1 MKHRPAPR
9 TRPQHHRRAARPIAA
24 LLCFALAFGSVL
36 PPPVYAQSPNALP
49 ALGDSASEDLSV
61 GTEREIG
68 VQIMRIVRRD
78 PDYLDD
84 PMLLEYVDNIW
95 QPLVVAARKVG
106 NITEEIDLRYT
117 FEPFLVRERSVN
129 AFALPGG
136 FVGVHLGLIAMTVDR
151 DELAAV
157 LAHELSH
164 VTQRHIARSIAVSKQ
179 ASILGIVA
187 TLLGVLAA
195 SRATGPS
202 GGNAAA
208 AAVTGGRAAAIQA
221 QLNFSRDMEREADRV
236 GYGVLTEAGYSPAG
250 MAAMFDKLEN
260 ASRLMDDG
268 NYPYLRSHPLT
279 VERIGEARSR
289 LEAANAPQYTGDI
302 LEHAIAQA
310 RARVL
315 MDPRVESL
323 RRMQDQDAD
332 AVRARKAA
340 PEAPAAAA
348 SQAARERD
356 AKVEQLPD
364 VAVFGLGSVTQRLGA
379 AYASAFAS
387 TQLKDWKRADRAL
400 DIAYRIVRDEGAN
413 DARAARAV
421 RLLEVRSLLDRGDLD
436 AALAALAPLR
446 AEVSRPVLLLQ
457 AQLALALA
465 TRNPASAQAE
475 VRNSEDRLQ
484 TWVANRPLDAL
495 AWKAL
500 GDLWAINGQPL
511 RALRADA
518 ENRYALGDLP
528 GAIERLRAG
537 QRLART
543 ASASDYI
550 EASVIDARLRDI
562 TAEMRAIA
570 AAQKKGQLPS

>member
-1 MKHRPAPR
+1 MNHPPLPQIRLPRPPARRVAAVLSGALLFGAIAP
-9 TRPQHHRRAARPIAA
+9 PAA
-24 LLCFALAFGSVL
+24 L
-36 PPPVYAQSPNALP
+36 AQSLNTLP
-49 ALGDSASEDLSV
+49 ALGDSASQDLSL

-68 VQIMRIVRRD
+68 IQIMRIVRRD
-78 PDYLDD
+78 PAYLDD
-84 PMLLEYVDNIW
+84 PMLLEYVNEIW
-95 QPLVVAARKVG
+95 QPIVAAARRVG

-117 FEPFLVRERSVN
+117 FEAFLVRESSVN

-151 DELAAV
+151 DELASV

-164 VTQRHIARSIAVSKQ
+164 VTQRHIARSLGVSKQ
-179 ASILGIVA
+179 ASVLGIVA
-187 TLLGVLAA
+187 TILGVLAA
-195 SRATGPS
+195 SRVSGPS

-208 AAVTGGRAAAIQA
+208 AAVTGGQAAAIQT

-236 GYGVLTEAGYSPAG
+236 GFSVMSQAGYSPAG

-279 VERIGEARSR
+279 VERIGEARAR
-289 LEAANAPQYTGDI
+289 LGTGTAPLYTGNI

-315 MDPRVESL
+315 MDTRVESL
-323 RRMQDQDAD
+323 RLMQDLDAD
-332 AVRARKAA
+332 AVRE
-340 PEAPAAAA
+340 P
-348 SQAARERD
+348 STTLTVAARQRD

-364 VAVFGLGSVTQRLGA
+364 VTVFGIGSATQRLGA

-387 TQLKDWKRADRAL
+387 TLLRDWKRADRAI
-400 DIAYRIVRDEGAN
+400 DIAYKVLRQDAVP

-421 RLLEVRSLLDRGDLD
+421 RLLEVQSLLDRRDLD
-436 AALAALAPLR
+436 VALTTLEPLR
-446 AEVSRPVLLLQ
+446 AEVSRPVVLLQ

-465 TRNPASAQAE
+465 ERDLKSSMKE

-484 TWVANRPLDAL
+484 TWVANYPLDAL
-495 AWKAL
+495 AWRAL
-500 GDLWAINGQPL
+500 SQLWTINGQAL
-511 RALRADA
+511 RALRAEA
-518 ENRYALGDLP
+518 EAQYALGDLP
-528 GAIERLRAG
+528 GAIDRLRAG
-537 QRLART
+537 QRVARGN
-543 ASASDYI
+543 SASDYI

-562 TAEMRAIA
+562 TTEVRAIMA
-570 AAQKKGQLPS
+570 EQKKGRGPGG

>member
-1 MKHRPAPR
+1 MKHRPPFKPR
-9 TRPQHHRRAARPIAA
+9 LPRSRGRRVAAILSGA
-24 LLCFALAFGSVL
+24 LIFGSVA
-36 PPPVYAQSPNALP
+36 PPVAVAQSPNALP
-49 ALGDSASEDLSV
+49 ALGDSASEDLSL
-61 GTEREIG
+61 GSEREIG
-68 VQIMRIVRRD
+68 MQIMRLVRRD

-84 PMLLEYVDNIW
+84 PMLLEYVNEIW

-179 ASILGIVA
+179 ATILGIVA
-187 TLLGVLAA
+187 TILGVLAA
-195 SRATGPS
+195 SRASGPS
-202 GGNAAA
+202 GGSAAA
-208 AAVTGGRAAAIQA
+208 AAVTGGQAAAIQT

-236 GYGVLTEAGYSPAG
+236 GYGVMSQAGFSPAG

-279 VERIGEARSR
+279 VERIGEARAR
-289 LEAANAPQYTGDI
+289 IGTGNAPLYTGDV

-315 MDPRVESL
+315 MDSRVESL
-323 RRMQDQDAD
+323 RRMQDLDAD
-332 AVRARKAA
+332 AVRAPSASTSATAA
-340 PEAPAAAA
+340 VSAAG
-348 SQAARERD
+348 RPRD

-364 VAVFGLGSVTQRLGA
+364 VLVFGVGSATQRLGA

-387 TQLKDWKRADRAL
+387 TLLKDWQRADHAL
-400 DIAYRIVRDEGAN
+400 AIAFKVARQDGVP
-413 DARAARAV
+413 DARAERAV
-421 RLLEVRSLLDRGDLD
+421 RLLAVRSLTDRGDLD
-436 AALAALAPLR
+436 RALAMLAPLR
-446 AEVSRPVLLLQ
+446 TEVSRPVLLLQ

-465 TRNPASAQAE
+465 GRDRKSAQAE
-475 VRNSEDRLQ
+475 VRHSEDRLQ
-484 TWVANRPLDAL
+484 TWVANHPLDAL

-500 GDLWAINGQPL
+500 SELWAIDGQAL

-518 ENRYALGDLP
+518 ENQYALGDLP

-537 QRLART
+537 QRLALGART
-543 ASASDYI
+543 SDYI

-562 TAEMRAIA
+562 TTELRAIMA
-570 AAQKKGQLPS
+570 EEKKGRGPG

>member
-1 MKHRPAPR
+1 MKHYPPSKPRPPR
-9 TRPQHHRRAARPIAA
+9 LRGRRVAAILSSV
-24 LLCFALAFGSVL
+24 LLFGSIA
-36 PPPVYAQSPNALP
+36 PPIYAQSPNALP
-49 ALGDSASEDLSV
+49 ALGDSASEDLSL

-68 VQIMRIVRRD
+68 MQIMRIVRRD

-84 PMLLEYVDNIW
+84 PMLLEYVNEVW
-95 QPLVVAARKVG
+95 QPLVAAARKVG

-117 FEPFLVRERSVN
+117 FEPFLVRERTVN

-164 VTQRHIARSIAVSKQ
+164 VTQRHIARSVAVSKQ

-187 TLLGVLAA
+187 TILGVLAA
-195 SRATGPS
+195 SRASGPS
-202 GGNAAA
+202 SGNAAA
-208 AAVTGGRAAAIQA
+208 AAVTGGQAAAIQT

-236 GYGVLTEAGYSPAG
+236 GYGVMNQAGFSPAG

-279 VERIGEARSR
+279 VERIGEARAR
-289 LEAANAPQYTGDI
+289 LGTGNAPLYTGDV

-315 MDPRVESL
+315 MDSRVESL
-323 RRMQDQDAD
+323 RRMQELDAD
-332 AVRARKAA
+332 AVRA
-340 PEAPAAAA
+340 PATTISVAG
-348 SQAARERD
+348 RPRD

-364 VAVFGLGSVTQRLGA
+364 VAVFGVGSVTQRLGA

-387 TQLKDWKRADRAL
+387 TLLKDWKRADQAL
-400 DIAYRIVRDEGAN
+400 DIAFRIVRQEGAG
-413 DARAARAV
+413 DARAERAV
-421 RLLEVRSLLDRGDLD
+421 RLLAVRSLTDRGDLD
-436 AALAALAPLR
+436 RALAMLAPLR
-446 AEVSRPVLLLQ
+446 AEVSRPVLLFQ

-465 TRNPASAQAE
+465 ERDLKSEQAE

-484 TWVANRPLDAL
+484 TWVANHPLDAL

-500 GDLWAINGQPL
+500 SDLWAINGQAL

-518 ENRYALGDLP
+518 ENQYALGDLP

-537 QRLART
+537 QRLAR
-543 ASASDYI
+543 ASSTSDYI

-562 TAEMRAIA
+562 TTELRAIMA
-570 AAQKKGQLPS
+570 EQKKGRGPG

>member
-1 MKHRPAPR
+1 MPLPAPPAR
-9 TRPQHHRRAARPIAA
+9 HPTRLLGPPARRVTAVVCAA
-24 LLCFALAFGSVL
+24 LLFGAVA
-36 PPPVYAQSPNALP
+36 PPAAVAQSPNALP
-49 ALGDSASEDLSV
+49 ALGDSASDDLSV
-61 GTEREIG
+61 GAEREIG
-68 VQIMRIVRRD
+68 IQIMRIVRRD
-78 PDYLDD
+78 PAYLDD
-84 PMLLEYVDNIW
+84 PMLLEYVNEIW
-95 QPLVVAARKVG
+95 QPLVAAARKKG

-164 VTQRHIARSIAVSKQ
+164 VTQRHIARGVGASKQ
-179 ASILGIVA
+179 ASLLGIVA
-187 TLLGVLAA
+187 TILGVLAS
-195 SRATGPS
+195 SRMGGAS

-208 AAVTGGRAAAIQA
+208 AAVTGGQAAAIQT

-236 GYGVLTEAGYSPAG
+236 GYGVLSEAGYSPAG

-279 VERIGEARSR
+279 VERIGEARAR
-289 LEAANAPQYTGDI
+289 LGGANVPAYTGDI

-310 RARVL
+310 RSRVL
-315 MDPRVESL
+315 MDTRVESL
-323 RRMQDQDAD
+323 RRMQDLDTD
-332 AVRARKAA
+332 AVHA
-340 PEAPAAAA
+340 PEAAA
-348 SQAARERD
+348 SAAPKQRD

-364 VAVFGLGSVTQRLGA
+364 VAVFGIGSATQRLGA
-379 AYASAFAS
+379 AYASALAS
-387 TQLKDWKRADRAL
+387 TLLKDWARADHAL
-400 DIAYRIVRDEGAN
+400 DIASRIVRQEGKS

-421 RLLEVRSLLDRGDLD
+421 RLLAVQSLTDRGDLD
-436 AALAALAPLR
+436 RALAMLAPLR
-446 AEVSRPVLLLQ
+446 AEMSRPVLLQQ
-457 AQLALALA
+457 AQLARALG
-465 TRNPASAQAE
+465 TRDPQAAQAE
-475 VRNSEDRLQ
+475 LRNSEDRLQ
-484 TWVANRPLDAL
+484 TWVANHPLDAP

-500 GDLWAINGQPL
+500 SDLWAIDGQPL

-518 ENRYALGDLP
+518 ESQYALGDLP

-537 QRLART
+537 QRMARA

-550 EASVIDARLRDI
+550 EASVIDSRLRAI
-562 TAEMRAIA
+562 SAEMRAILE
-570 AAQKKGQLPS
+570 AQKKNGGPGG

>member
-1 MKHRPAPR
+1 MKHRPVPF
-9 TRPQHHRRAARPIAA
+9 TRPQHRTARPIAA
-24 LLCFALAFGSVL
+24 LLSAVLAFGSVA
-36 PPPVYAQSPNALP
+36 PPAYAQSPNALP

-84 PMLLEYVDNIW
+84 PMLLEYVNEIW

-106 NITEEIDLRYT
+106 NITDEIDLRYT

-164 VTQRHIARSIAVSKQ
+164 VTQRHIARSIGVSKQ
-179 ASILGIVA
+179 ASLLGIVA
-187 TLLGVLAA
+187 TILGVLAA

-236 GYGVLTEAGYSPAG
+236 GYGVMSEAGYSPAG

-279 VERIGEARSR
+279 VERIGEARAR
-289 LEAANAPQYTGDI
+289 LGTGNAPQYTGDI

-315 MDPRVESL
+315 MDTRVESL

-332 AVRARKAA
+332 AVRA
-340 PEAPAAAA
+340 PGAAAA
-348 SQAARERD
+348 AAAVTPVAASGAAARDPRI
-356 AKVEQLPD
+356 EQLPD
-364 VAVFGLGSVTQRLGA
+364 VAVFGIGSLTQRLGA

-387 TQLKDWKRADRAL
+387 TLLKDWKRADRAL
-400 DIAYRIVRDEGAN
+400 DIAYRTLRQEAAN
-413 DARAARAV
+413 DARAERAV
-421 RLLEVRSLLDRGDLD
+421 RLLDVRSLLDRGDLD
-436 AALAALAPLR
+436 AAQAALAPLR
-446 AEVSRPVLLLQ
+446 AETSRPVLLLQ

-465 TRNPASAQAE
+465 TRNPASARAE

-484 TWVANRPLDAL
+484 TWVANHPLDAL

-500 GDLWAINGQPL
+500 GDLWAIDGQPL

-518 ENRYALGDLP
+518 ENHYALGDLP

-543 ASASDYI
+543 ATASDYI

-570 AAQKKGQLPS
+570 AAQKKGEIPPG

>member
-1 MKHRPAPR
+1 MKNRPPSKPR
-9 TRPQHHRRAARPIAA
+9 PPRLRGRRVAVLLSAA
-24 LLCFALAFGSVL
+24 LLFGSIA
-36 PPPVYAQSPNALP
+36 PPAALAQSPNALP
-49 ALGDSASEDLSV
+49 ALGDSASEDLSL
-61 GTEREIG
+61 GSEREIG
-68 VQIMRIVRRD
+68 LQIMRIVRRD

-84 PMLLEYVDNIW
+84 PMLLEYVNQIW
-95 QPLVVAARKVG
+95 QPLVTSARKVG

-117 FEPFLVRERSVN
+117 FELFLVRERSVN

-136 FVGVHLGLIAMTVDR
+136 FVGVHLGLISMTVDR

-164 VTQRHIARSIAVSKQ
+164 VTQRHIARSIGVSKQ
-179 ASILGIVA
+179 ASLIGIVG
-187 TLLGVLAA
+187 TILGVLAA
-195 SRATGPS
+195 SRTSGPS
-202 GGNAAA
+202 AGNAAT
-208 AAVTGGRAAAIQA
+208 AAVAGGQAAAIQT

-236 GYGVLTEAGYSPAG
+236 GYGVMSQAGFSPAG

-279 VERIGEARSR
+279 VERIGEARAR
-289 LEAANAPQYTGDI
+289 LGSGSVPLYTGDV

-315 MDPRVESL
+315 MDSRVESL
-323 RRMQDQDAD
+323 RRMQNLDAD
-332 AVRARKAA
+332 AVRAPVPVPLASAA
-340 PEAPAAAA
+340 I
-348 SQAARERD
+348 SVARPSD
-356 AKVEQLPD
+356 AKVEQLPS
-364 VAVFGLGSVTQRLGA
+364 VEVFGIGSVTQRLGA

-387 TQLKDWKRADRAL
+387 TLLKDWKRADHAL
-400 DIAYRIVRDEGAN
+400 DIAFKVAREDGVPG
-413 DARAARAV
+413 ARAERAV
-421 RLLEVRSLLDRGDLD
+421 RLLAVRSLIDRGDLD
-436 AALAALAPLR
+436 RAQATLAPLR

-457 AQLALALA
+457 AQLALVLGE
-465 TRNPASAQAE
+465 RDLKSAQAE

-484 TWVANRPLDAL
+484 TWVANHPMDAL

-500 GDLWAINGQPL
+500 SQLWAINGQAL

-518 ENRYALGDLP
+518 ENQYALGDLP

-537 QRLART
+537 QRMARGT
-543 ASASDYI
+543 SASDYI

-562 TAEMRAIA
+562 TTEMRAIIA
-570 AAQKKGQLPS
+570 EQKKGRGPGG